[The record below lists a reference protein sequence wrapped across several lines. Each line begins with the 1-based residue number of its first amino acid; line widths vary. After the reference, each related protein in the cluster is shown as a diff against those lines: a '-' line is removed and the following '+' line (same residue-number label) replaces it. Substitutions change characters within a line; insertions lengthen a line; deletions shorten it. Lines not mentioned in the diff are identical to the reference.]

1 MLNNLDKPVSSKIT
15 TQNDK
20 MSDDLDNI
28 ERITRK
34 QDEEIDDS
42 PIQKRNKGRK
52 FIINDDD
59 FWEI

>member
-1 MLNNLDKPVSSKIT
+1 VLNNLDKPVSSKIT

-42 PIQKRNKGRK
+42 PIQKRTKGRK

-59 FWEI
+59 F